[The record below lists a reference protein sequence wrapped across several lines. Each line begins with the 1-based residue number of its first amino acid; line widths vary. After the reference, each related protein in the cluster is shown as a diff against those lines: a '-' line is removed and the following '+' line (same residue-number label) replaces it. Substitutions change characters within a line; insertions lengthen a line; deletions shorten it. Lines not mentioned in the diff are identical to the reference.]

1 VEIIGILRLLERHR
15 LAVLL
20 GLPLA
25 ALIGLTMVYQ
35 VSLFPPGL
43 ASRQT
48 TSVAAA
54 QRVLIA
60 APDQPT
66 FGLDAITHGTLGTLP
81 SRAILIADM
90 LSADAVSDEIARAVG
105 IDPKQLTVL
114 GPAMGKPPL
123 EIALA
128 EAATEA
134 AAAPTGPY
142 LLMASADGHIPIISL
157 TASAP
162 DNATA
167 LRLTA
172 AATTSIRRIIKARS
186 GTTAPL
192 SAEPLGVPFS
202 KAIVD
207 GPHKSMGLGAALVFF
222 IFWCSAITLIS
233 GLAARRRTRLPDAA
247 WAPTAR

>member
-1 VEIIGILRLLERHR
+1 MEVIGILRLLGGHR
-15 LAVLL
+15 LAVAL

-25 ALIGLTMVYQ
+25 ALVGLMVLYQ
-35 VSLFPPGL
+35 VSFLPPGI
-43 ASRQT
+43 ASRET

-66 FGLDAITHGTLGTLP
+66 FGLDATTHGTLGTLP
-81 SRAILIADM
+81 DRAILLADM
-90 LSADAVSDEIARAVG
+90 LSVDGASDEIARAAG
-105 IDPKQLTVL
+105 IDPDQLTVI

-128 EAATEA
+128 TSAAEA

-142 LLMASADGHIPIISL
+142 LLMATADGHIPIISL
-157 TASAP
+157 RSSAP
-162 DNATA
+162 DTATA
-167 LRLTA
+167 LRITA
-172 AATTSIRRIIKARS
+172 AATDSIRRIIKARS
-186 GTTAPL
+186 ADTAPL
-192 SAEPLGVPFS
+192 SAEPLGEPFH

-207 GPHKSMGLGAALVFF
+207 SPSRTMAVGAALIFF
-222 IFWCSAITLIS
+222 IIWCSAITLIA
-233 GLAARRRTRLPDAA
+233 GLSARRRTRLPDTA